1 MHKTKDNKYT
11 FIEKKK
17 SKGGILAA
25 ELAGASLVLL
35 IIDAILSFA
44 FQGSAGAIAGVIALA
59 AMALSVYGFITG
71 MRSFS
76 GKECSPTYSVIGSI
90 LPGVVMVGWLTIFL
104 TGL

>member
-11 FIEKKK
+11 FIEKKD
-17 SKGGILAA
+17 SKGGILSAK
-25 ELAGASLVLL
+25 LAGVSFALL

-59 AMALSVYGFITG
+59 AMALSVYGFLIG
-71 MRSFS
+71 MKSFS
-76 GKECSPTYSVIGSI
+76 EKECSPKFSVIGSI
-90 LPGVVMVGWLTIFL
+90 SSGVVMVGWLTIFL